1 MSMHLLDPV
10 DLLGVV
16 AVDLWFLADGVAE
29 GQQSERVLVVGQV
42 EDLADFLNAVRDGEN
57 GHHDAA
63 EAEFFELEPEVFGG
77 DGAVDVGDALS
88 RDAERDERRAEQAE
102 QQLERVGLRHDGE
115 ELHEEVD
122 AEAEE
127 DRHGDLQPED
137 SREIAPQHQEL
148 KDDEDH
154 VDGKRRLAERER
166 RDQAQDIR
174 QARDRRRAQEALDH
188 ESDASRLDHDG

>member
-1 MSMHLLDPV
+1 MGV
-10 DLLGVV
+10 DAAQMAQVEAGDD
-16 AVDLWFLADGVAE
+16 AGQERGDQRALADALDGAHGQHGDDGGDCDEADIVAN
-29 GQQSERVLVVGQV
+29 L
-42 EDLADFLNAVRDGEN
+42 DLAEVDMEFAREDVDGTFAGE
-57 GHHDAA
+57 HEDI
-63 EAEFFELEPEVFGG
+63 
-77 DGAVDVGDALS
+77 GDALP

-127 DRHGDLQPED
+127 DRHGNLQPED
-137 SREIAPQHQEL
+137 SREVAPQHREL

-154 VDGKRRLAERER
+154 VDGERRLAKGER

-174 QARDRRRAQEALDH
+174 QARDWRCAQEAFDH
-188 ESDASRLDHDG
+188 ESDAS